1 MKIRLSNEKERAERD
16 ENDRRERILTD
27 KEKRTIPNPYPTHNL
42 QFIEL

>member
-27 KEKRTIPNPYPTHNL
+27 KEKRTNFHSNPT
-42 QFIEL
+42 